1 MSILDVFKR
10 ITGIKS
16 GNNNKSLSSVLTTP
30 IEKPTTSMSEIVVRA
45 LIPVTR
51 ENWLH
56 VKELGKK
63 RIWLANDPHLDAI
76 LEGFDPDAQGSYIR
90 CDSPASPILV
100 NENKARVQLWTRR
113 GMTVDAD
120 HMVMI
125 QSTVLQAPDRK
136 VISFRP
142 QIVVRGK
149 SAPFIML
156 YRMSCCGESSY
167 SALISIGDKSGKN
180 FSNVLD
186 SNPEGI
192 KAGMG
197 SGIFYNAAT
206 NTYNVRVAGEQ
217 EAHML
222 STIYDHIE
230 RTKQQIPSIPPR
242 ENKPQ

>member
-1 MSILDVFKR
+1 MSILDIFKR
-10 ITGIKS
+10 KTGRDEKP
-16 GNNNKSLSSVLTTP
+16 LSSVLTTHV
-30 IEKPTTSMSEIVVRA
+30 EKPTTSVSELVVRA
-45 LIPVTR
+45 LIPVTQ
-51 ENWLH
+51 ENWTH
-56 VKELGKK
+56 VKQLGKK
-63 RIWLANDPHLDAI
+63 KIWLASDQNLDAI

-90 CDSPASPILV
+90 CDNPAAPFLV
-100 NENKARVQLWTRR
+100 NENKVRIQLWTRR
-113 GMTVDAD
+113 GMTINAD

-125 QSTVLQAPDRK
+125 QSNVFQAPDGK

-142 QIVVRGK
+142 QVVVRGK

-192 KAGMG
+192 KADMG

-206 NTYNVRVAGEQ
+206 NSYKVKVADGQ
-217 EAHML
+217 DAPILKTM
-222 STIYDHIE
+222 YDHIE
-230 RTKQQIPSIPPR
+230 RTKRQTPSIPSR
-242 ENKPQ
+242 ENEPQ

>member
-1 MSILDVFKR
+1 MSILDIFKR
-10 ITGIKS
+10 KTGRDEKP
-16 GNNNKSLSSVLTTP
+16 LSSVLTTHV
-30 IEKPTTSMSEIVVRA
+30 EKPKTSMSELVVRA
-45 LIPVTR
+45 LIPVTQ
-51 ENWLH
+51 ENWTH
-56 VKELGKK
+56 VKQLGKK
-63 RIWLANDPHLDAI
+63 KIWLASDQNLDAI

-90 CDSPASPILV
+90 CDNPAAPFLV
-100 NENKARVQLWTRR
+100 NENKVRIQLWTRR
-113 GMTVDAD
+113 GMTINAD

-125 QSTVLQAPDRK
+125 QSNVFQAPDGK

-142 QIVVRGK
+142 QVVVRGK

-192 KAGMG
+192 KADMG

-206 NTYNVRVAGEQ
+206 NSYKVKVADGQ
-217 EAHML
+217 DAPILKTM
-222 STIYDHIE
+222 YDHIE
-230 RTKQQIPSIPPR
+230 RTKRQNPSLSLR
-242 ENKPQ
+242 